1 MKYLLIIQA
10 RLNSLRFKN
19 KIIKKIYKE
28 ELILHQI
35 KRLQLSKKID
45 QIVVACTKKKMMID

>member
-35 KRLQLSKKID
+35 KRFQLSKKIF
-45 QIVVACTKKKMMID
+45 QIGVACKKKKK

>member
-35 KRLQLSKKID
+35 KRLRLSKKID
-45 QIVVACTKKKMMID
+45 QSQKDDS